1 MLEETIIRAMEDE
14 GLIEE
19 LSFENETSLEL
30 DFSGIKFTSVRF
42 TKCHLNHCSFSGA
55 RFNDVFFE
63 YCDISNCSFA
73 DTFWR
78 DSNIKGSK
86 SIGSSFR
93 KNYLHK

>member
-42 TKCHLNHCSFSGA
+42 TKCHLNRCSFSGA

-63 YCDISNCSFA
+63 CCDISNCSFA
-73 DTFWR
+73 DTF
-78 DSNIKGSK
+78 
-86 SIGSSFR
+86 
-93 KNYLHK
+93 

>member
-42 TKCHLNHCSFSGA
+42 TKCHLNH
-55 RFNDVFFE
+55 
-63 YCDISNCSFA
+63 
-73 DTFWR
+73 
-78 DSNIKGSK
+78 
-86 SIGSSFR
+86 
-93 KNYLHK
+93 